1 VNILVCIKQVPHP
14 DYISQIV
21 LDPVTNR
28 VRREGIPFVIN
39 PVDGNAIEL
48 GLQAKEKFLGK
59 VIVFSMGPPT
69 ARGILEEALA
79 MGADEA
85 VLLCDRSFAGS
96 DTFAT
101 ARTLAAAIAKFPFD
115 LILCGNETIDSGTS
129 HVGPQLAEFL
139 DIPHTTNA
147 KSIEFLDERLLLV
160 ERSLGHYD
168 VKIEMA
174 LPALITVR
182 KESCQPRL
190 PDVIGIMTVAAKELK
205 TYGLGEL
212 GLSPEEVGVM
222 GSPTTTIHW
231 SQSKQDR
238 RREILQGEAKQ
249 VARQAVTR
257 LRELGII

>member
-1 VNILVCIKQVPHP
+1 MNILVCIKQVPHP
-14 DYISQIV
+14 DYLSQVV

-28 VRREGIPFVIN
+28 VRRDGIPLVMN
-39 PVDGNAIEL
+39 PVDKSAIEL
-48 GLQAKEKFLGK
+48 GLQAKEKFSGK

-69 ARGILEEALA
+69 AKEILEEALG

-85 VLLCDRSFAGS
+85 VLLCDKSFAGS
-96 DTFAT
+96 DTFVT

-139 DIPHTTNA
+139 KIPSITNA
-147 KSIEFLDERLLLV
+147 RMLKFLDETLLLV
-160 ERSLGHYD
+160 EHSIGNCN
-168 VKIEMA
+168 VEAQMV

-190 PDVIGIMTVAAKELK
+190 PDVIGIMSVATKELK
-205 TYGLGEL
+205 TWGLGEL
-212 GLSPEEVGVM
+212 GLLPENVGSV
-222 GSPTTTIHW
+222 GSPTITIHW
-231 SQSKQDR
+231 SQPKQDR
-238 RREILQGEAKQ
+238 RREILQGEVKQ